1 MAKRDRAY
9 FERRLQRDH
18 PAIYR
23 DLLDGKFA
31 SVREASIAA
40 GLQKDRSPLQVMK
53 SEWGKATTA
62 EKADFLKWARGTIGT
77 GSSSTAPMPLLNKD
91 RKLLPAAA
99 ARIEHIQ
106 AALGLKMGK
115 LMALMGFK
123 PLNAALAL
131 ALRTGSRV
139 NLDLEAALKKL
150 LADHAHL

>member
-23 DLLDGKFA
+23 DLRDGKFA

-53 SEWGKATTA
+53 SEWGKATKT
-62 EKADFLKWARGTIGT
+62 ERDEFLNWVRGASRT
-77 GSSSTAPMPLLNKD
+77 GSNSTAPMPLLNKD

-99 ARIEHIQ
+99 ARIETYRPR
-106 AALGLKMGK
+106 L
-115 LMALMGFK
+115 
-123 PLNAALAL
+123 
-131 ALRTGSRV
+131 V
-139 NLDLEAALKKL
+139 
-150 LADHAHL
+150 

>member
-9 FERRLQRDH
+9 FERRLRRDH
-18 PAIYR
+18 PTIYR
-23 DLLDGKFA
+23 DLLDGKYA

-40 GLQKDRSPLQVMK
+40 GLQKDRSTLQVMK
-53 SEWGKATTA
+53 SQWGKATTA
-62 EKADFLKWARGTIGT
+62 EKADFLKWARGVTRT
-77 GSSSTAPMPLLNKD
+77 APSSTAPMPLLDKD

-106 AALGLKMGK
+106 TVLGMKMGK

-123 PLNAALAL
+123 PLNAALGL

-150 LADHAHL
+150 LADNAHL